1 MFPRSRRHAWLSG
14 FAGFSRWS
22 GRRTYGERQG
32 IASMVFRGS
41 GLCHQQGQLFLS
53 PILDQLK
60 SFFDGIDDESV
71 FVHPHAASDFGYF
84 IMCVFIEFDGNLYVV
99 HRHLLDHFYPRY
111 R

>member
-32 IASMVFRGS
+32 LASMVFRGS

-60 SFFDGIDDESV
+60 GFFDGIDDERM
-71 FVHPHAASDFGYF
+71 FIHAHAAGDFGYLMVS
-84 IMCVFIEFDGNLYVV
+84 IFIEFNGNLNVV
-99 HRHLLDHFYPRY
+99 HMHLLNHFYSHFR
-111 R
+111 